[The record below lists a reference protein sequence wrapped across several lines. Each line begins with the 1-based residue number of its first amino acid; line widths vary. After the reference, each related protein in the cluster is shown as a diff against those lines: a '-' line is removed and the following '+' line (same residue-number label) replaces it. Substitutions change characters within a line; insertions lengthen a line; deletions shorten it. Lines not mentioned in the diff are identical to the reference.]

1 MNFSKGVILA
11 GGMGTRART
20 RIGGKQTVK
29 VMFPINN
36 KPILE
41 RKIELLRDQ
50 LDVRSILVIVGYGAE
65 LIKEYFGDGKKFGVE
80 IEYLTSDP
88 HLGIADALYL
98 AKDKVGDLFVVF
110 LVKNKKENQQ
120 QGN

>member
-1 MNFSKGVILA
+1 MNFSKGVVLA

-20 RIGGKQTVK
+20 RVGGKKTVK
-29 VMFPINN
+29 VMLPINN

-65 LIKEYFGDGKKFGVE
+65 LIKEHFGNGKKYGVE

-98 AKDKVGDLFVVF
+98 AKDKVGDLFVV
-110 LVKNKKENQQ
+110 LL
-120 QGN
+120 